1 MIELLFVMS
10 LVDISAVS
18 KVSSLSGGAG
28 DPKSDWVMVGVRFFR
43 SVEVRAPVSHECPS
57 PGR

>member
-1 MIELLFVMS
+1 MFELIFVVS

-28 DPKSDWVMVGVRFFR
+28 DPKSDWVVVGVGLFR
-43 SVEVRAPVSHECPS
+43 SVEVMALGSHECPS